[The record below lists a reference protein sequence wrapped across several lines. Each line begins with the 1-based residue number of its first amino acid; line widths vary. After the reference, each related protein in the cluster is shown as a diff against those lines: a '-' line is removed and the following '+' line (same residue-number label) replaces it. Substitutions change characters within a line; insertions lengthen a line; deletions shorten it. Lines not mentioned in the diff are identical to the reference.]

1 MFWIFI
7 IEEVILGVLMFV
19 FALLGGKSMK
29 KNEKQEKFLN
39 GLLIR
44 GIVDVRKLAGVA
56 NAKKLPNGEFGL
68 CLMCLK
74 DSTLNLYDTNFK
86 QEVGEILYSVDLKK
100 VTNLKTSSFLF
111 NSYIKFTYEG
121 FDYKLVDCA
130 YKELYSAI
138 EKETL

>member
-1 MFWIFI
+1 
-7 IEEVILGVLMFV
+7 
-19 FALLGGKSMK
+19 MK
-29 KNEKQEKFLN
+29 KNEKQEKFLD

-56 NAKKLPNGEFGL
+56 NAKKLPNGEFGF
-68 CLMCLK
+68 CLMCLNG
-74 DSTLNLYDTNFK
+74 SNLNLYDTNFK
-86 QEVGEILYSVDLKK
+86 QEVGPLMYSIDLKK
-100 VTNLKTSSFLF
+100 VTNLKTSSFIF

-138 EKETL
+138 ENEVL

>member
-1 MFWIFI
+1 
-7 IEEVILGVLMFV
+7 
-19 FALLGGKSMK
+19 MK
-29 KNEKQEKFLN
+29 KNEKQERFLN
-39 GLLIR
+39 GLLLR

-74 DSTLNLYDTNFK
+74 DSTLDLYDINFK
-86 QEVGEILYSVDLKK
+86 QEVGELLYSVDLKK
-100 VTNLKTSSFLF
+100 VTNLKTSSFIF

-121 FDYKLVDCA
+121 FNYKLVDCA

-138 EKETL
+138 ESEAL